1 MIITLTGEESL
12 TVEPAPGKLTIE
24 AETRDQPYSPF
35 HMLGSALGAC
45 TLSVLQ
51 SWASNKNIGF
61 DDLKIDISWKFP
73 EGLHRVESMS
83 VKVAWPSLPA
93 ELWPRAIRVAGF
105 CGVHQT
111 LTHLIAISVTATG
124 VESMPPILEAGR
136 KPPAPGPAASVS
148 AVRFGVSGAHTHQ
161 ALAPIIGAPGRRYTV
176 IYDGH
181 CNVCGRMVKLLVK
194 WDRNHQLEIIPSQA
208 SGVRARFPWIPPR
221 SYTESVQVI
230 RNSDGKTWQAAA
242 AMEELL
248 NVMPKGWLLSWLFK
262 IPFVRP
268 FADNFYRWFARNRYR
283 MGCGEHCAVRP
294 TDLDYQDREAVVEG
308 A

>member
-12 TVEPAPGKLTIE
+12 TVEPSPGELTIE
-24 AETRDQPYSPF
+24 AETRDQSYSPF

-45 TLSVLQ
+45 TQSVLQ

-83 VKVAWPSLPA
+83 VKVAWPSLSP
-93 ELWPRAIRVAGF
+93 ELWPRAIRVARL

-111 LTHLIAISVTATG
+111 LTNPIAISVTAAG
-124 VESMPPILEAGR
+124 VESMRPILQASR
-136 KPPAPGPAASVS
+136 KLQAPEPGASVS
-148 AVRFGVSGAHTHQ
+148 AARFVVSGEHTGEP
-161 ALAPIIGAPGRRYTV
+161 LGPIIGAPGRPYTV

-181 CNVCGRMVKLLVK
+181 CKICGRMVKLLVR

-208 SGVRARFPWIPPR
+208 SGARARFPWIPPR
-221 SYTESVQVI
+221 AYAESVQVI

-262 IPFVRP
+262 IPFIRP